1 MLCQGILV
9 KYVFFLIIFLRML
22 WIPTFCQS
30 RHIFFWFQFMC
41 FAVPFVELAVSHE
54 SVLTI
59 LAITVER
66 YYAICRP
73 LQAGEVCTKTK
84 ACFTCFVTWIIA
96 FGLTA
101 PVLAIVKF
109 DHKEDSC
116 LTDVKLF
123 WHKFYFVFI
132 ITVFFFIPLVI
143 LIYLYRQIARNLK
156 PLDQQVCRSQM
167 I

>member
-1 MLCQGILV
+1 
-9 KYVFFLIIFLRML
+9 
-22 WIPTFCQS
+22 
-30 RHIFFWFQFMC
+30 MC

-167 I
+167 KGLPISTVVSHRFGH